1 MRTSSSLDRFRES
14 LRLQQVFN
22 TFVRYSM
29 DVLLDRGLIG
39 DFRRFMQNWVYDPPQ
54 PLVPL
59 STPVKVRLMIEELG
73 PIYVKMGQIV
83 SSQAQALPV
92 EWGQELKKLQSN
104 VPPFPTEKVREII
117 TAELGAPPE
126 VLFAGFDP
134 KPLAAASTA
143 QVHRATLPFGQSV
156 VIKVQRP
163 HIQQQVRA
171 DLGIMRNAVR
181 VFTRRSTWVRDLDLR
196 GMLNEFGDNI
206 LIELDYGYEAYHA
219 YRLNQ
224 NLESIQGCR
233 VPHIYQEFST
243 GKVLTMEFI
252 NGVKIS
258 DLAAIEAAGLDKQS
272 LAENTLHS
280 MVKQLLID
288 GFFHSDPHPGNLLV
302 DLQTG
307 EINFLDLG
315 MVGELDLRQRISLI
329 NLFMALN
336 QMDTAGLAQTLLS
349 ISKPF
354 RKVDEAAYYRDF
366 ERRVG
371 RYLEYDT
378 RSSFGQTV
386 SVGLNLL
393 QEHGLR
399 LDSQFTLAL
408 KSLMQAEAITRL
420 LVPRE
425 DIVGVINK
433 HIQQLMLE
441 QVNEEN
447 IKKVITKEG
456 TYLLRELVQR
466 MPTLRDAAFSWL
478 EQYQAGQFNLK
489 LDTSDLSK
497 DIQSVRNLGRQ
508 IIIGVMLIGMIIG
521 SSIAVSVAASSGG
534 ANTLLTQIAFIGYV
548 GSMVVAGLFVII
560 LLWRMWLGDEPD

>member
-1 MRTSSSLDRFRES
+1 MKTSSSLDRFRES

-22 TFVRYSM
+22 TFVRYGM

-54 PLVPL
+54 PLLPL

-83 SSQAQALPV
+83 SSQAQALPA

-104 VPPFPTEKVREII
+104 VPPFPTQQVREII

-126 VLFAGFDP
+126 LLFADFDP
-134 KPLAAASTA
+134 NPLAAASTA

-156 VIKVQRP
+156 VVKVQRP
-163 HIQQQVRA
+163 HIQRQVRA

-196 GMLNEFGDNI
+196 GMLDVFGNNI

-219 YRLNQ
+219 YRLSQ
-224 NLESIQGCR
+224 NLEGIEGCR

-243 GKVLTMEFI
+243 SKVLTMEFI

-258 DLAAIEAAGLDKQS
+258 DLAAIEAAGLDKQL
-272 LAENTLHS
+272 LAEHTLHS

-302 DLQTG
+302 NLQTG

-315 MVGELDLRQRISLI
+315 MVGELDVRQRVNLI
-329 NLFMALN
+329 NLFMTLN
-336 QMDTAGLAQTLLS
+336 QMDTPGLAQVLLS

-378 RSSFGQTV
+378 RSSFGQIV
-386 SVGLNLL
+386 SVGLDLL

-399 LDSQFTLAL
+399 LDSQLTLAL

-425 DIVGVINK
+425 DIVGLINK
-433 HIQQLMLE
+433 HIQQLMLA
-441 QVNEEN
+441 QINEEN
-447 IKKVITKEG
+447 IKKVVTKEG

-466 MPTLRDAAFSWL
+466 MPSLRDAAFSWL

-521 SSIAVSVAASSGG
+521 SSIAISISESSGG
-534 ANTLLTQIAFIGYV
+534 PSSLLPQIAFIGYV
-548 GSMVVAGLFVII
+548 GSMVVAGLFVVV
-560 LLWRMWLGDEPD
+560 LLWRLWLGEEPD